1 MWLLAL
7 CFPACLRLNQMVPP
21 PSLDYD
27 SYLSYQ
33 WTSLYLS
40 RDILKKTGE
49 IGKVTQLVSDKVI
62 SEFKTPF
69 FNHWVTVSLDIDW
82 EYQCLK
88 NMSHISKICHIFVQ
102 DSMCFL
108 ITLTNFMLWTN
119 RYSGLSR
126 HVYFHISEK

>member
-1 MWLLAL
+1 MAISSM
-7 CFPACLRLNQMVPP
+7 FSCLFKTKPDGAS

-69 FNHWVTVSLDIDW
+69 FNH
-82 EYQCLK
+82 
-88 NMSHISKICHIFVQ
+88 
-102 DSMCFL
+102 
-108 ITLTNFMLWTN
+108 
-119 RYSGLSR
+119 
-126 HVYFHISEK
+126 

>member
-21 PSLDYD
+21 HSLDYD
-27 SYLSYQ
+27 SHLSYQ

-69 FNHWVTVSLDIDW
+69 FNH
-82 EYQCLK
+82 
-88 NMSHISKICHIFVQ
+88 
-102 DSMCFL
+102 
-108 ITLTNFMLWTN
+108 
-119 RYSGLSR
+119 
-126 HVYFHISEK
+126 